1 MVKIIIADAGPL
13 IALAG
18 VNKLEILRELF
29 SITWITTSVKEEC
42 TAKTDKDTEQIIS
55 ALSEGWLREKTWLR
69 LTSPPKKLSGSL
81 GQGEVDTIE
90 WARELTQL
98 TQQKAA
104 SLIILDDRLAR
115 KYALE
120 LGLNFIGTVRLLDIA
135 EQKGLIENAEALIEK
150 ISSNGYRIS
159 TEILKVI
166 RADNKS
172 S

>member
-42 TAKTDKDTEQIIS
+42 TAKTGKDTAQIIS
-55 ALSEGWLREKTWLR
+55 ALSEGWLREKNRFR

-90 WARELTQL
+90 WAREL

-135 EQKGLIENAEALIEK
+135 EQKGLIDNAESLIEK

-166 RADNKS
+166 RANNKS